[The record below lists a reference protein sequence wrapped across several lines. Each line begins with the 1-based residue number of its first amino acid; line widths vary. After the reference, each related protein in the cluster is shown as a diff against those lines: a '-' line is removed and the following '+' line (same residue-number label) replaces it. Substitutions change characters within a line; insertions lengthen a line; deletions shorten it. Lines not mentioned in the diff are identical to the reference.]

1 MVWLRILIIAG
12 LCLLT
17 ACQKTGPNGNNWL
30 GSSSSGDF
38 SIAHLRR
45 ELKPLVACVK
55 PNFDGSFTAYFGYQN
70 TTGKTI
76 TLPVGEKNKF
86 LENPGRE
93 SNFDKNEDYYSD
105 AHNDR
110 DKGFSTKSTQ
120 KRDDD
125 NKKDRDQDREDEHQN
140 NRRDYQDRGQPTVF
154 PVGNS
159 PAWPNNPLAIR
170 FNAERISW
178 KLDQQT
184 VTSYANDSSQRCK
197 IEQITV
203 PQQTPVRKN
212 ILPAQTL
219 HIIQRNSSSH
229 TLSFNIAETA
239 DLKRRILVNIING
252 PNGSPRVNQADIFV
266 NKQPLNINLNTQTPD
281 NIKQVF
287 TAHSGTNTLEIELNG
302 VIGSSVE
309 VSIEGLMDPIY
320 IPGAMFSD
328 IPDSPVVRAM
338 EHNKHLVGLKFM
350 EGMRVR
356 IQNGASGSQEFTDLT
371 GISLTPLNR
380 LLPSLTPRLIY
391 PALSKSPEEQ
401 EQTEIR
407 TQNFFGVE
415 TINTSLMYQLEFSA
429 EQDVWAIIDQLRQ
442 LPFIEEAFPTILP
455 VQASDT
461 STPDDEYLKSTH
473 SYIENSDGPTRPALS
488 LTYHTWLRNTRVM
501 SDPVAGTDGSW
512 LYTKGNPNVKIAV
525 LDSGIQHQGLK
536 GVAKTHE
543 DFFNKQGI
551 NPIQVLSNLQQDK
564 IPSEYTHLDHGT
576 PAVGIISA
584 QGDNKIGNAA
594 LAKGTA
600 GIAYEAKM
608 IFVQSYGEYTNP
620 AKPKE
625 RIGIPAN
632 CLNRYSVGKPEYCEP
647 AADAMELL
655 RQHHPDIK
663 VVVLEV
669 WNGIGT
675 AEMMN
680 PAIRAL
686 ISDFVSAGIAVVVP
700 AGNSTCDHIH
710 PEDGPSQKKEF
721 DECSSLYSAP
731 TPEKPLS
738 GADISKHIAVPQWYT
753 PAGTSSPRPLNLA
766 ARLQRKGIIYE
777 LPWPDFGSIIVGGV
791 RVDGKTRQRDDYN
804 HGISHPATAPY
815 RLTSTECSNPAA
827 IYTTDDGHGTDVS
840 GPADHIWTTGFKIED
855 PAKSD
860 FYTRFNGTSGA
871 SPIVGGVIAQ
881 MLSVN
886 PNLKPLEIR
895 RILRCTAQSIAASEH
910 IAGMVN
916 AYEAVK
922 MANGGKPPANIGFT
936 RLSLLPPPPGATPGD
951 HGLNAF
957 YDPNSTTPI
966 TARAGDMIGFYTA
979 NARTRNISIEI
990 QGQNAVLTA
999 VDDHLLTMTVP
1010 ANLVVGNLDVLFKS
1024 ADGEFKIENLI
1035 NYTSPFPEV
1044 VKFSKPT
1051 IFANGGDVVDGY
1063 ITVKDANGQPAPDG
1077 TPYYVQLVPTQLGL
1091 YPDLTMIHPET
1102 GQQYGGRWT
1111 TVEQVLPVKNGKIHI
1126 QAKLNAPIAPYEYTY
1141 DFSNSLPNVFTWPHA
1156 NAPSFQVQVCNPAY
1170 NSNKPG
1176 YGYYCGQQLFPQAG
1190 NTLDGRLYAVHAYS
1204 FDPQIQHV
1212 TAGSPKRTITI
1223 RNIKDIL
1230 GNPVPVGTH
1239 LHFNQ
1244 TYYGNVSNPNGN
1256 DIYWGVAV
1264 TTPGEV
1270 DIVYEPFQR
1279 ITCGLVGVEEYV
1291 YITTVQG
1298 AVGNPLHWLVGN
1310 PIYFRYV
1317 AC

>member
-1 MVWLRILIIAG
+1 MVWLRILIITG

-17 ACQKTGPNGNNWL
+17 ACQKTGPNDNNWL
-30 GSSSSGDF
+30 GNPSSGDF

-55 PNFDGSFTAYFGYQN
+55 PNLDGSFTAYFGYQN

-93 SNFDKNEDYYSD
+93 SNFDNNEDHYND

-110 DKGFSTKSTQ
+110 DKRFSTKSTQ
-120 KRDDD
+120 NRDDD
-125 NKKDRDQDREDEHQN
+125 NKKERDKNKERDHDREDEHQN

-184 VTSYANDSSQRCK
+184 VTAYADDSSQRCK
-197 IEQITV
+197 IEQIAV
-203 PQQTPVRKN
+203 PQQTTVRKN

-219 HIIQRNSSSH
+219 RITQRNSSTH
-229 TLSFNIAETA
+229 TLSFNLNETA
-239 DLKRRILVNIING
+239 DLKRRILVNIFNG
-252 PNGSPRVNQADIFV
+252 PNGSPRVNQAQIFV

-302 VIGSSVE
+302 VTGSSIQ

-328 IPDSPVVRAM
+328 IPDSSVIRAM

-356 IQNGASGSQEFTDLT
+356 IQNSASGNQEFTDLT

-380 LLPSLTPRLIY
+380 LLPSLNPRLIY

-429 EQDVWAIIDQLRQ
+429 EQDVWTIIDQLRQ

-564 IPSEYTHLDHGT
+564 IPSEYTHLAHGT

-584 QGDNKIGNAA
+584 QGNNKIGNAA

-608 IFVQSYGEYTNP
+608 IFVQSNGEYTNP

-647 AADAMELL
+647 IADAMELL
-655 RQHHPDIK
+655 QQRHPDIK
-663 VVVLEV
+663 VIVLEN
-669 WNGIGT
+669 WSGIGT
-675 AEMMN
+675 AEILN
-680 PAIRAL
+680 PAIRGI
-686 ISDFVSAGIAVVVP
+686 ISDFVSAGIAVVV
-700 AGNSTCDHIH
+700 
-710 PEDGPSQKKEF
+710 
-721 DECSSLYSAP
+721 
-731 TPEKPLS
+731 
-738 GADISKHIAVPQWYT
+738 
-753 PAGTSSPRPLNLA
+753 
-766 ARLQRKGIIYE
+766 
-777 LPWPDFGSIIVGGV
+777 
-791 RVDGKTRQRDDYN
+791 
-804 HGISHPATAPY
+804 
-815 RLTSTECSNPAA
+815 
-827 IYTTDDGHGTDVS
+827 
-840 GPADHIWTTGFKIED
+840 
-855 PAKSD
+855 
-860 FYTRFNGTSGA
+860 
-871 SPIVGGVIAQ
+871 
-881 MLSVN
+881 
-886 PNLKPLEIR
+886 
-895 RILRCTAQSIAASEH
+895 
-910 IAGMVN
+910 
-916 AYEAVK
+916 
-922 MANGGKPPANIGFT
+922 
-936 RLSLLPPPPGATPGD
+936 
-951 HGLNAF
+951 AF
-957 YDPNSTTPI
+957 YDPNNSGPI
-966 TARAGDMIGFYTA
+966 TARAGEVIGFFVQ

-990 QGQNAVLTA
+990 QGKNAVITA
-999 VDDHLLTMTVP
+999 NHDDLLSMTVP
-1010 ANLVVGNLDVLFKS
+1010 ADLIVGNVDATFKS
-1024 ADGEFKIENLI
+1024 DEGEFKIENLI

-1051 IFANGGDVVDGY
+1051 IFANGGDVVDAY
-1063 ITVKDANGQPAPDG
+1063 ITVKDAKWATRSRWHPLLCSARAHTIGALSRSDDDSPRNRPAIWRQRNHRGTGLAGQKWQNSHPGQTECPDCA
-1077 TPYYVQLVPTQLGL
+1077 L
-1091 YPDLTMIHPET
+1091 
-1102 GQQYGGRWT
+1102 
-1111 TVEQVLPVKNGKIHI
+1111 
-1126 QAKLNAPIAPYEYTY
+1126 
-1141 DFSNSLPNVFTWPHA
+1141 
-1156 NAPSFQVQVCNPAY
+1156 
-1170 NSNKPG
+1170 
-1176 YGYYCGQQLFPQAG
+1176 
-1190 NTLDGRLYAVHAYS
+1190 
-1204 FDPQIQHV
+1204 
-1212 TAGSPKRTITI
+1212 
-1223 RNIKDIL
+1223 
-1230 GNPVPVGTH
+1230 
-1239 LHFNQ
+1239 
-1244 TYYGNVSNPNGN
+1244 
-1256 DIYWGVAV
+1256 
-1264 TTPGEV
+1264 
-1270 DIVYEPFQR
+1270 
-1279 ITCGLVGVEEYV
+1279 
-1291 YITTVQG
+1291 
-1298 AVGNPLHWLVGN
+1298 
-1310 PIYFRYV
+1310 
-1317 AC
+1317 